1 MRTSSITRTRVS
13 PPVVNFIEYPRHASL
28 IPSRAISAFSE
39 VAIHGSNPVSKSPF
53 FNPNPDRSTVRLS
66 AWARTAEK
74 IVAVIRANRPK
85 ASIERR

>member
-1 MRTSSITRTRVS
+1 
-13 PPVVNFIEYPRHASL
+13 
-28 IPSRAISAFSE
+28 
-39 VAIHGSNPVSKSPF
+39 
-53 FNPNPDRSTVRLS
+53 VRLS